1 VKLQV
6 EEDRETAV
14 PQLVDDRVS
23 LSKVK
28 LEANFEP
35 AAKSVETVGESK
47 GGSGAGEVEGD
58 DEAGIHL

>member
-1 VKLQV
+1 
-6 EEDRETAV
+6 
-14 PQLVDDRVS
+14 VDDRVS